1 MAYTLSAEDV
11 KRCRLI
17 NARHK
22 DRVKEI
28 ALAVAAETSLPI
40 SAIYGPSRVKHIVL
54 ARQMV
59 MYLAH
64 LDGLSYPAIGTAMN
78 RDHTTIMD
86 AVKREKARR
95 ALETETPTD

>member
-1 MAYTLSAEDV
+1 MAYALSPEDV
-11 KRCRLI
+11 KRCRSI
-17 NARHK
+17 SARHN

-59 MYLAH
+59 MYLAN
-64 LDGLSYPAIGTAMN
+64 LDGLSYLAIGKAMN
-78 RDHTTIMD
+78 RDHTTVMD

-95 ALETETPTD
+95 ALER